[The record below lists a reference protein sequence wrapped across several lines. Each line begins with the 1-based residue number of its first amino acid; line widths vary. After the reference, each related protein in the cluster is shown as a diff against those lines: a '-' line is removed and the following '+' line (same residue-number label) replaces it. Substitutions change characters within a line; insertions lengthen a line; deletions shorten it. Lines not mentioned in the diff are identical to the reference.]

1 MEITAQEAFK
11 LGFLARCAEEKL
23 AGAELEARLDKI
35 AEFNKQAAG
44 LADLV
49 NLSPINFGLGSLG
62 GAATTTLSGL
72 AQLYAVPP
80 AAAIMGGAGLGY
92 GAAKMVEPRID
103 EDEMK
108 AQELA
113 TTYKLYAEKAK
124 NRKKLRQYRLGHTD
138 A

>member
-35 AEFNKQAAG
+35 AEFNKQALDVAKW
-44 LADLV
+44 
-49 NLSPINFGLGSLG
+49 SPIDIGLGSLYG
-62 GAATTTLSGL
+62 GAKNTLSAL

-92 GAAKMVEPRID
+92 GAAKMVEPRVD

-124 NRKKLRQYRLGHTD
+124 NRKKLRQYRLGHSD

>member
-23 AGAELEARLDKI
+23 AGAELEARLEKI
-35 AEFNKQAAG
+35 AEFNKQAFDWSPIDLSGGLSGLLSAGAKNTLAG
-44 LADLV
+44 LAGIYAT
-49 NLSPINFGLGSLG
+49 PILAAGGVG
-62 GAATTTLSGL
+62 GA
-72 AQLYAVPP
+72 
-80 AAAIMGGAGLGY
+80 LGY
-92 GAAKMVEPRID
+92 GAAKMVEPRVDDD
-103 EDEMK
+103 ELK

>member
-35 AEFNKQAAG
+35 AEFNKQAAVS
-44 LADLV
+44 DLV
-49 NLSPINFGLGSLG
+49 NLSPINLGLGSLLP
-62 GAATTTLSGL
+62 AAQTTLSGL
-72 AQLYAVPP
+72 MQLYAVPP

-92 GAAKMVEPRID
+92 GAAKMVEPRVD

-124 NRKKLRQYRLGHTD
+124 NRKKLRQYRLGHSD

>member
-23 AGAELEARLDKI
+23 AGAELEARLEKI

-44 LADLV
+44 LADLI
-49 NLSPINFGLGSLG
+49 NLSPINLGLGSIG
-62 GAATTTLSGL
+62 WGARKSLAGL

-80 AAAIMGGAGLGY
+80 AAAIMGGSALGY
-92 GAAKMVEPRID
+92 GAAKMVEPRVD
-103 EDEMK
+103 DDEMK

>member
-23 AGAELEARLDKI
+23 AGAELEARLEKI
-35 AEFNKQAAG
+35 AEFNKRALDVAKW
-44 LADLV
+44 
-49 NLSPINFGLGSLG
+49 SPIDIGLGSIG
-62 GAATTTLSGL
+62 GAARKSLSAL

-92 GAAKMVEPRID
+92 GAAKMVEPRVD

>member
-23 AGAELEARLDKI
+23 AGAELEARLEKI
-35 AEFNKQAAG
+35 AEFNKQAAVS
-44 LADLV
+44 DLV
-49 NLSPINFGLGSLG
+49 NLSPINLGLGSLLP
-62 GAATTTLSGL
+62 AAQTSLSAL

-92 GAAKMVEPRID
+92 GAAKMVEPRVD

-124 NRKKLRQYRLGHTD
+124 NRKKLRQYRLGHSD

>member
-23 AGAELEARLDKI
+23 AGTELEARLDKI
-35 AEFNKQAAG
+35 AEFNKQALNIAEW
-44 LADLV
+44 
-49 NLSPINFGLGSLG
+49 SPININKYIG
-62 GAATTTLSGL
+62 GAAATGLSGL
-72 AQLYAVPP
+72 MQLYAVPP

-92 GAAKMVEPRID
+92 GAAKMVEPRVD

-124 NRKKLRQYRLGHTD
+124 NRKKLRQYRLGHSD

>member
-35 AEFNKQAAG
+35 AEFNKQAFDIASGISGLLSSGAKNTLAG
-44 LADLV
+44 LTAIY
-49 NLSPINFGLGSLG
+49 S
-62 GAATTTLSGL
+62 
-72 AQLYAVPP
+72 VPP
-80 AAAIMGGAGLGY
+80 AAAILGGSALGY
-92 GAAKMVEPRID
+92 GAAKFTEPRVD
-103 EDEMK
+103 DDEMK

-124 NRKKLRQYRLGHTD
+124 NRKKLRQYRLGHSD

>member
-1 MEITAQEAFK
+1 MEITAQESFK

-23 AGAELEARLDKI
+23 AGAELEARLEKI
-35 AEFNKQAAG
+35 AEFNKRAAG
-44 LADLV
+44 VSDLV
-49 NLSPINFGLGSLG
+49 NLSPINLGLGSLLP
-62 GAATTTLSGL
+62 AARMSLSGL

-80 AAAIMGGAGLGY
+80 AAAIIGGAGLGY
-92 GAAKMVEPRID
+92 GAAKMVEPRVD
-103 EDEMK
+103 DDEMK